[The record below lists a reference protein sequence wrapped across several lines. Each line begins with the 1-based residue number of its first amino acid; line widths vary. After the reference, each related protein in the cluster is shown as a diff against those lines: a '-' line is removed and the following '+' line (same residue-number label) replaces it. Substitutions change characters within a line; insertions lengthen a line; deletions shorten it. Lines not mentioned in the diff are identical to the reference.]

1 MYFLYT
7 HHLHQCCDL
16 KDLAPTE
23 ALEEIDGCCKT
34 SINKKRWGRKLKE
47 VARDEWKEEENG
59 FRDELAAN
67 KKQSSVNAQKHV
79 KALKMDGTM
88 QKKVF

>member
-1 MYFLYT
+1 M
-7 HHLHQCCDL
+7 
-16 KDLAPTE
+16 
-23 ALEEIDGCCKT
+23 
-34 SINKKRWGRKLKE
+34 KE

-79 KALKMDGTM
+79 KALKLDGTM
-88 QKKVF
+88 QTKVFNGGKPPPISFISIRFPFGTISLRRPSIITDRIPNQ

>member
-1 MYFLYT
+1 M
-7 HHLHQCCDL
+7 
-16 KDLAPTE
+16 
-23 ALEEIDGCCKT
+23 
-34 SINKKRWGRKLKE
+34 KE

-79 KALKMDGTM
+79 KALKLDGTM
-88 QKKVF
+88 QTKVF

>member
-1 MYFLYT
+1 MYFVYS

-23 ALEEIDGCCKT
+23 ATEEIDGCCKT

-47 VARDEWKEEENG
+47 VARDEGKEEENG
-59 FRDELAAN
+59 SRDELAAN
-67 KKQSSVNAQKHV
+67 KKQTSVNAQKHV
-79 KALKMDGTM
+79 KALRMNRTM
-88 QKKVF
+88 QTKVF